1 MTGMG
6 KFPQHAKKRVADK
19 AIRARVGVSSGAHF
33 VVSLLVALAVLLSA
47 MLSPS
52 AAHLGFDNDAPAIQ
66 TAADVSAKSPAT
78 PDAPVKSRVLSLCTG
93 HCTAHTLTLPASSPA
108 MFVLYVLRASWWAT
122 NDSVAQASRPALLER
137 PPRV

>member
-6 KFPQHAKKRVADK
+6 TFPQHTKKRVANK

-78 PDAPVKSRVLSLCTG
+78 PDAPVKSRVLGLCTG
-93 HCTAHTLTLPASSPA
+93 HCTAHILTLPASSPA
-108 MFVLYVLRASWWAT
+108 VFVLYFLRASWWAT
-122 NDSVAQASRPALLER
+122 NDLVAQVTRPALLER